1 MSDAMAAARLYCDQ
15 ASELVQL
22 GLVDPTVLPV
32 TGVETARKGRRP
44 SPTVKCSYGSA
55 TAMTRLFATL
65 LLSLV
70 PMFTAD
76 LAAQAPPRSTAQ
88 TLSLTVLST
97 MLTDIQGIGEWGFA
111 AVVEVDG
118 RRWLFDTGARPE
130 TVLKNAEELGI
141 DLASIT
147 DVILSH
153 HHSDHTGG
161 LIALRKALAVKN
173 PVALS
178 RVHVA
183 AGMFAPRRTTG
194 SAEANPMVA
203 TRVAYEATGGRV
215 IEHERPVELGP
226 GVWLTGPVPRDFPE
240 RNWSGSLKIAGPA
253 GLVEDTLPEDQA
265 LLVRTARGLSVVTGC
280 GHAGIG
286 NILAYARMLQR
297 EVSVRAVIGG
307 LHLFTADEPH
317 LAWTAERMRAAGVT
331 HLLGAHCTGIEALYR
346 LRALAGLTR
355 DTAVVGAVGSGYD
368 DAVGLRPGQI
378 AR

>member
-1 MSDAMAAARLYCDQ
+1 MMTATTRLLATFVVVGALVSPGAAAQ
-15 ASELVQL
+15 
-22 GLVDPTVLPV
+22 
-32 TGVETARKGRRP
+32 
-44 SPTVKCSYGSA
+44 
-55 TAMTRLFATL
+55 
-65 LLSLV
+65 
-70 PMFTAD
+70 
-76 LAAQAPPRSTAQ
+76 PPQPGATAQ

-153 HHSDHTGG
+153 HHLDHTGG

-173 PVALS
+173 PAALS

-203 TRVAYEATGGRV
+203 TRVAYEAIGGRV
-215 IEHERPVELGP
+215 IEHEGPVELAP
-226 GVWLTGPVPRDFPE
+226 GVWLTGPVPRVFPE
-240 RNWSGSLKIAGPA
+240 RNWSGALKIVGPA

-265 LLVRTARGLSVVTGC
+265 LLVRTSRGLSVVTGC

-286 NILAYARMLQR
+286 NILAYARTLQR

-307 LHLFTADEPH
+307 LHLFTADESH

-368 DAVGLRPGQI
+368 DAVGLRPGRI